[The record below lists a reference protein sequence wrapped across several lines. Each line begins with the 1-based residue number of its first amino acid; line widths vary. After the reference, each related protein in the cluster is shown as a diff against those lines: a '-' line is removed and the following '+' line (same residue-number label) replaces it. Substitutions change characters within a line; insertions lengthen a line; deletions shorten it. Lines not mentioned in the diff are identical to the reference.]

1 MDYIEQLKKDT
12 AQLNT
17 ILGELK
23 EMKEAEEKFFNNF
36 SLSREPSY
44 NTPSLKRINSLYSSE
59 LGLLMS
65 PDSTFDTV
73 EGKDQAHQAPKVP
86 VGRKQSLG
94 NANNLNGT
102 NGIKRRRSLTLNT
115 NANDLNGTNGNG
127 NANDLHG
134 TNGIKRRRSLR
145 IVSENEKC
153 KTKKSFGFSNAY
165 SFVEK

>member
-1 MDYIEQLKKDT
+1 MDYIEELKKDT
-12 AQLNT
+12 AQLYT

-44 NTPSLKRINSLYSSE
+44 NTPSLRRINSLYSSE

-73 EGKDQAHQAPKVP
+73 EGKDPKVP
-86 VGRKQSLG
+86 EGKKESE
-94 NANNLNGT
+94 NANDLNPKE
-102 NGIKRRRSLTLNT
+102 IKRRRSLVLNT
-115 NANDLNGTNGNG
+115 NANDLNP
-127 NANDLHG
+127 
-134 TNGIKRRRSLR
+134 NGIKRRISLR
-145 IVSENEKC
+145 ISNEEC
-153 KTKKSFGFSNAY
+153 KSKKSFGFSNAY

>member
-1 MDYIEQLKKDT
+1 MDYIEELKKDT
-12 AQLNT
+12 AQLYT

-44 NTPSLKRINSLYSSE
+44 NTPSLRRSNSLYSSE

-65 PDSTFDTV
+65 PDSTFDTD
-73 EGKDQAHQAPKVP
+73 EGNQAPKVP
-86 VGRKQSLG
+86 EGRKESLV
-94 NANNLNGT
+94 NANDLKDGFVL
-102 NGIKRRRSLTLNT
+102 KRKRSLTLNL
-115 NANDLNGTNGNG
+115 NENDLNP
-127 NANDLHG
+127 

-145 IVSENEKC
+145 IASENEEC

-165 SFVEK
+165 SLVEK